1 MIVWKG
7 RRIGVDL
14 MNVPGERTTRSFE
27 IVRFGQG
34 VAILPILD
42 DGRIVL
48 IRQYRPA
55 VEDSI
60 LEIPAGKVEEGEDVL
75 AAAERELHEEA
86 GITGAALQRMT
97 SIWTTPGFCDEVI
110 HLVLARGGTLGK
122 AQPEEDEW
130 IDPPIFYS
138 GKDIAHLVRTGA
150 IRDSK
155 TLVALGWAGIFQENF
170 RIPD

>member
-1 MIVWKG
+1 
-7 RRIGVDL
+7 
-14 MNVPGERTTRSFE
+14 F
-27 IVRFGQG
+27 
-34 VAILPILD
+34 
-42 DGRIVL
+42 
-48 IRQYRPA
+48 
-55 VEDSI
+55 
-60 LEIPAGKVEEGEDVL
+60 PAGKVEEGEDVL